1 MKRFTLLLLIV
12 AISIIACGGTE
23 TEPAA
28 SAGTPGEMTVEN
40 VWGRNSPMAAANG
53 AFYMTITNQTGTDD
67 QLVGATAD
75 VCSVVEL
82 HEMYQKEDD
91 VMGMRQ
97 VEGGVIEIPDGASVE
112 LKAGGLHVM
121 CLDKVQSLE
130 LGDEIPI
137 TLTFANAGDMEVT
150 AVIRESAM
158 EDMEGGMD
166 GEMDHEMN
174 SDS

>member
-1 MKRFTLLLLIV
+1 MKRFTLLLLLLVAVTIV
-12 AISIIACGGTE
+12 ACGGSE

-28 SAGTPGEMTVEN
+28 SAGTPGEMTIEN

-53 AFYMTITNQTGTDD
+53 AFYMTISNQTGTND
-67 QLVGATAD
+67 QLLGATSE
-75 VCSVVEL
+75 VCSVAEL
-82 HEMYQKEDD
+82 HEMYMKEND

-97 VEGGVIEIPDGASVE
+97 VEGGVIDIPNGETVE

-121 CLDKVQSLE
+121 CLDKVRALE
-130 LGDEIPI
+130 LDEEIPI

-158 EDMEGGMD
+158 EDGMED
-166 GEMDHEMN
+166 MDH
-174 SDS
+174 DS